1 MFFQLGSYVVSVRV
15 VNQVKLT
22 ITSQFQPHFGEKD
35 GETCKMTKFG
45 HFGSIQ
51 ATFLAKF
58 AIVGDFEPHWCET
71 I

>member
-1 MFFQLGSYVVSVRV
+1 MFFQLGSYVVSARV

-22 ITSQFQPHFGEKD
+22 IMSQFQPHFGGKD

-45 HFGSIQ
+45 HF
-51 ATFLAKF
+51 
-58 AIVGDFEPHWCET
+58 EP